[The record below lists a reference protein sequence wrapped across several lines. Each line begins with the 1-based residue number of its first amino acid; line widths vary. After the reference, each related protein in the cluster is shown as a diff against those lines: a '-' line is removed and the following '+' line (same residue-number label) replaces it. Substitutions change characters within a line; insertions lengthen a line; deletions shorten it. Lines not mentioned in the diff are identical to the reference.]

1 MKVKFVRAVAASTL
15 AAALAA
21 SVSGSSSHAE
31 GSAPMKLFKI
41 ITAKD
46 EIVVGLSEEEL
57 RGFGPKAD
65 LDNLAN
71 QIAFAGQLTVWQ
83 YAVKKGDDGSL
94 RQAPAKRVAVF
105 KTDTLRIEP
114 YATPLPVDSPKSE

>member
-1 MKVKFVRAVAASTL
+1 MKVKFVRAVAAS
-15 AAALAA
+15 AAGAA
-21 SVSGSSSHAE
+21 MVVCFAGSGFAE

-46 EIVVGLSEEEL
+46 EIVVGLSDDEL
-57 RGFGPKAD
+57 RSFGPKAD

-71 QIAFAGQLTVWQ
+71 QIAFAGQLTLWQ

-114 YATPLPVDSPKSE
+114 YATPLPVDAPAKE